1 MSKKK
6 QLLLM
11 CGVSLLTA
19 LVMLAIMLPNLSKEE
34 PKQAAVENQVEKDT
48 SIHDGKDYAVVNLSV
63 CNLRQT
69 PNFTA
74 EMSTQALMGMPVKV
88 LAFDT
93 WYEIQTPDDYT
104 GWVHPVGIW
113 RMTKAEY
120 DAWNKA
126 DKVTV
131 VQHFGTVYSEA
142 SEQSQT
148 VSDVVAGDR
157 LKLIGKVNNYYQVEF
172 PDGRKGFIP
181 DNIAQPINEWRKGL
195 KQDASSLIETAYTM
209 MGFPYIWAGTSSKGM
224 DCSGYIRNIFY
235 MHDMIIPRDA
245 SQMVKVGQHID
256 IAPDY
261 SNIEPGDLIFFG
273 RKATPERKEGVSHVG
288 MYLGNGRFIH
298 SQGNVHVSSLLPED
312 ELFDEMN
319 LNRLLYAVR
328 ILPYINKEAGLNT
341 TDKNPFYN

>member
-1 MSKKK
+1 
-6 QLLLM
+6 M
-11 CGVSLLTA
+11 CGVSLLTTVV
-19 LVMLAIMLPNLSKEE
+19 LLAILLPFILKDEATQ
-34 PKQAAVENQVEKDT
+34 PAVVETEQKDT
-48 SIHDGKDYAVVNLSV
+48 AIHDGLEYAVVNLSV

-88 LAFDT
+88 LAFNT
-93 WYEIQTPDDYT
+93 WYQIQTPDDYT

-113 RMTKAEY
+113 RMTKDEY
-120 DAWNKA
+120 DDWNEA
-126 DKVTV
+126 EKVTIT
-131 VQHFGTVYSEA
+131 QHFGTVYAEA
-142 SEQSQT
+142 NDASQT
-148 VSDVVAGDR
+148 VSDVVAGNR
-157 LKLIGKVNNYYQVEF
+157 LKLKGKSGNYYQVEF
-172 PDGRKGFIP
+172 PDGRQGFVS
-181 DNIAQPINEWRKGL
+181 DKIAQPLTEWRKQL

-224 DCSGYIRNIFY
+224 DCSGYIRNIYY

-245 SQMVKVGQHID
+245 SQMVKVGEHID
-256 IAPDY
+256 IAADY
-261 SNIEPGDLIFFG
+261 SNIVPGDLIFFG

-298 SQGNVHVSSLLPED
+298 SQGNVHVSSLLPDD

-341 TDKNPFYN
+341 TDRNPYYN